1 LTQPPADNKR
11 MGARALRS
19 IFWVYFSY
27 VGGRV
32 LGLVAFAALARL
44 LVPEELGIVGF
55 ALVFMAVLDTIK
67 DLGFADAL
75 VASRPEQVY
84 KRANTVFVAGL
95 GIGILLSLITAGAS
109 PFVADFFNESQLKT
123 LLPVLGLNFAIRG
136 LGSTHYALLQKEMQ
150 FQRRTMADFAE
161 VLVRGLVSVGLAFAG
176 AGVWSLVFGYLAG
189 TAALVIAV
197 WLLISWRPKLRVDRD
212 EVKPML
218 RFGGA
223 LTGVDITAAIVANVD
238 YLFVGKVLG
247 PAALGVYT
255 LAFRLPELAIVN
267 VASVTGQ
274 VLFPAFANID
284 RGALSHAYTVALR
297 YMLMLC
303 LPLAVG
309 MALLSEPLV
318 HAVFGGKWDGAVG
331 PMQLL
336 TLYGFAVTVGIPAG
350 TAYKAVGRADVL
362 LKLAIPRTILL
373 VGAIAIFVSEGTT
386 AVAGCQAAV
395 AGLFS
400 VIGILLASRL
410 LSVPLR
416 RLLRLSVTPVVASA
430 AMAAVI
436 LGIDFVI
443 DGALL
448 TLVLAGLAGGA
459 VYLALLAVL
468 APDAVRDIRS
478 KLRRT
483 PAVETPDMT
492 TVRETDVVA

>member
-1 LTQPPADNKR
+1 MTQPASDNR
-11 MGARALRS
+11 IGARAMRS
-19 IFWVYFSY
+19 VFWVYFSY
-27 VGGRV
+27 VGGRL
-32 LGLVAFAALARL
+32 LGLVTFAALARL
-44 LVPEELGIVGF
+44 LTPREFGVVGF

-75 VASRPEQVY
+75 VASRPDQVY
-84 KRANTVFVAGL
+84 KRANTVFAMGLGL
-95 GIGILLSLITAGAS
+95 GIVLSLIVVVSSPAVAG
-109 PFVADFFNESQLKT
+109 FFDESQLET
-123 LLPVLGLNFAIRG
+123 LLPILGLNFAIRG
-136 LGSTHYALLQKEMQ
+136 LGSTHYALAQKEMK
-150 FQRRTMADFAE
+150 FQRRTVADFAE
-161 VLVRGLVSVGLAFAG
+161 VLVRGVVGVALAVAG
-176 AGVWSLVFGYLAG
+176 AGVWSLVFAYLAG
-189 TAALVIAV
+189 TLALVIVV
-197 WLLISWRPKLRVDRD
+197 WVLIPWRPRLRVDRD

-223 LTGVDITAAIVANVD
+223 LTGVDITAAIVANAD
-238 YLFVGKVLG
+238 YFFVGKVLG
-247 PAALGVYT
+247 AYALGIYT

-267 VASVTGQ
+267 VAHVTGQ

-284 RGALSHAYTVALR
+284 RAALGHAYTVALR

-303 LPLAVG
+303 MPLTVG
-309 MALLSEPLV
+309 MALLSEPLI
-318 HAVFGGKWDGAVG
+318 HAVFGAKWDAAVG

-336 TLYGFAVTVGIPAG
+336 AVYGFAVTVGIPAG

-362 LKLAIPRTILL
+362 LKLAIPRTVLL

-416 RLLRLSVTPVVASA
+416 RMLRLAVVPLIASG

-436 LGIDFVI
+436 LGSD
-443 DGALL
+443 ALL
-448 TLVLAGLAGGA
+448 DDQWVTLVVAGLAGGA
-459 VYLALLAVL
+459 VYLAAIGLL
-468 APDAVRDIRS
+468 APDAVRDLRS

-483 PAVETPDMT
+483 PEIETPDMT
-492 TVRETDVVA
+492 KVRETDVIA

>member
-1 LTQPPADNKR
+1 
-11 MGARALRS
+11 MGARALHS

-32 LGLVAFAALARL
+32 LGVITMALLARL
-44 LVPEELGIVGF
+44 LTPTDFGVVGF

-75 VASRPEQVY
+75 VASRSDQVY
-84 KRANTVFVAGL
+84 KRANTVFAMGL
-95 GIGILLSLITAGAS
+95 GMGVALAVIVALAS
-109 PFVADFFNESQLKT
+109 PLVADFFDESQLET

-136 LGSTHYALLQKEMQ
+136 LGSTHYALAQKEMR

-161 VLVRGLVSVGLAFAG
+161 VFVRGIVGVALALAG
-176 AGVWSLVFGYLAG
+176 AGAWSLVIGYLAG
-189 TAALVIAV
+189 TLALVITV
-197 WLLISWRPKLRVDRD
+197 WMLISWRPRLRVDRD
-212 EVKPML
+212 EIKPML

-255 LAFRLPELAIVN
+255 LAFRLPELAVVN
-267 VASVTGQ
+267 VATVTGQ
-274 VLFPAFANID
+274 VLFPAFANVD
-284 RGALSHAYTVALR
+284 RAALGHAFTVSLR

-303 LPLAVG
+303 MPLAVG
-309 MALLSEPLV
+309 MALLADPLV
-318 HAVFGGKWDGAVG
+318 LGVFGPKWDAAVG

-336 TLYGFAVTVGIPAG
+336 TVYGFAVTVGIPAG
-350 TAYKAVGRADVL
+350 TAYKAVGNADVL
-362 LKLAIPRTILL
+362 LKLAIPRTALL
-373 VGAIAIFVSEGTT
+373 VGAVAIFVSEGTT

-416 RLLRLSVTPVVASA
+416 RLLRLTVVPIVAST
-430 AMAAVI
+430 AMGAFI
-436 LGIDFVI
+436 LGVDHLVDSPWPTLAVAGVGGGLIYL
-443 DGALL
+443 GLL
-448 TLVLAGLAGGA
+448 RVLAR
-459 VYLALLAVL
+459 
-468 APDAVRDIRS
+468 DAVDDLRS
-478 KLRRT
+478 KLRRA
-483 PAVETPDMT
+483 PDVETPDMT